1 MNHEKSKQRVNDSAR
16 LVDNNILGL
25 NALYGILCLIKQP
38 TACLQRIQAVTGKTL
53 SNNSKTTG
61 HVVFDEHHT

>member
-25 NALYGILCLIKQP
+25 NALYGILCLIKQHDCMS
-38 TACLQRIQAVTGKTL
+38 AAHTGGDRKDAFKQFK
-53 SNNSKTTG
+53 NNG
-61 HVVFDEHHT
+61 PCGV